1 MPDSRPDPT
10 PPYARGTGLPWDVT
24 VEDAVAEIASARS
37 DLGDTFAVESGSD
50 HYLFVFSPTGV
61 ESFYALPEDK
71 ASKGVADYMMLRR
84 KLPDEIF
91 DGRRILPTSLFRRD
105 DVASYLANLEDA
117 LQQTDS
123 ELGGEG
129 EVDVFHLTRRLGH
142 RMGLA
147 SWAGPGS
154 AHGEAF
160 ERLVRAFD
168 ILDGSDAFVHPDAM
182 AAVAASDKQAERA
195 ALDDVTEVIESAI
208 ARMDFGG
215 IDGVGGVEGVGVV
228 DGEDL
233 FARTVDAWSSEPPQI
248 RLRGIALDVA
258 LIHIASMSNLMAA
271 LGWALVDLLE
281 HPEQL
286 QRVAAGDIDLVQ
298 RCALE
303 STRMAQRSIMSRVV
317 LKPVEIDTGDVT
329 YRVPP
334 GWTIATLLPLLNTS
348 AAPGLNEW
356 NPDRWRRHRLADT
369 TDLASPMLV
378 TAFGHGKH
386 SCPAQPFSLAA
397 MTAALIHLCSH
408 YQFTPGWATYPRP
421 VAAQIGGVARASDHC
436 PVRYRSR
443 WVSSGHA

>member
-1 MPDSRPDPT
+1 
-10 PPYARGTGLPWDVT
+10 
-24 VEDAVAEIASARS
+24 
-37 DLGDTFAVESGSD
+37 
-50 HYLFVFSPTGV
+50 
-61 ESFYALPEDK
+61 
-71 ASKGVADYMMLRR
+71 MLRR

-117 LQQTDS
+117 LQQTEA
-123 ELGGEG
+123 ELGDEG
-129 EVDVFHLTRRLGH
+129 SVDVFDLTRRLGH

-154 AHGEAF
+154 ARGAAF

-168 ILDGSDAFVHPDAM
+168 TLDGSDAFVHPDAM
-182 AAVAASDKQAERA
+182 AAVAASDKEAERA
-195 ALDDVTEVIESAI
+195 ALDDVTAVIESAI
-208 ARMDFGG
+208 ARMDS
-215 IDGVGGVEGVGVV
+215 GGV
-228 DGEDL
+228 DGLGAEDL
-233 FARTVDAWSSEPPQI
+233 FARTVDAWSSEPAQT
-248 RLRGIALDVA
+248 RVRGIALDVA

-286 QRVAAGDIDLVQ
+286 ARVADGDNDLAQ

-303 STRMAQRSIMSRVV
+303 STRLAQRSIMSRVV
-317 LKPVEIDTGDVT
+317 LSPVELDTGDVT

-348 AAPGLNEW
+348 AAPGLTDW
-356 NPDRWRRHRLADT
+356 NPDRWHRHRLADT

-397 MTAALIHLCSH
+397 MTAAMIYLCSH
-408 YQFTPGWATYPRP
+408 YEFTPGWTTYPRP
-421 VAAQIGGVARASDHC
+421 VSAQIGGVARSSDHC
-436 PVRYRSR
+436 PVRYRPR
-443 WVSSGHA
+443 